1 MQAVLKNG
9 EQNTVTG
16 VFVFMSTF
24 LVIGA
29 SSGIG
34 QALAQQLI
42 AEGHRVV
49 GTWNEHPQSTGGME
63 WHPLNVL
70 DEQADFSFL
79 PDSLDGIAYCPGA
92 IQLKPF
98 GRARPEDFRSDY
110 ELQVIGAVRAI
121 QAALPA
127 LKKSGNASVVLFSTV
142 AVQSGFGFHSIV
154 SASKGAIEGMARA
167 LAAELAPAIRVNVVA
182 PSLTDTPLAAQIL
195 SNEERRAANAL
206 KHPLRRLG
214 EAADIAS
221 AAKYLLS
228 KESAWVTGQVLHVD
242 GGMGALR

>member
-1 MQAVLKNG
+1 
-9 EQNTVTG
+9 
-16 VFVFMSTF
+16 
-24 LVIGA
+24 
-29 SSGIG
+29 
-34 QALAQQLI
+34 
-42 AEGHRVV
+42 
-49 GTWNEHPQSTGGME
+49 
-63 WHPLNVL
+63 
-70 DEQADFSFL
+70 
-79 PDSLDGIAYCPGA
+79 
-92 IQLKPF
+92 
-98 GRARPEDFRSDY
+98 
-110 ELQVIGAVRAI
+110 
-121 QAALPA
+121 LPA

>member
-1 MQAVLKNG
+1 
-9 EQNTVTG
+9 
-16 VFVFMSTF
+16 
-24 LVIGA
+24 
-29 SSGIG
+29 
-34 QALAQQLI
+34 
-42 AEGHRVV
+42 
-49 GTWNEHPQSTGGME
+49 
-63 WHPLNVL
+63 
-70 DEQADFSFL
+70 
-79 PDSLDGIAYCPGA
+79 
-92 IQLKPF
+92 
-98 GRARPEDFRSDY
+98 
-110 ELQVIGAVRAI
+110 
-121 QAALPA
+121 
-127 LKKSGNASVVLFSTV
+127 
-142 AVQSGFGFHSIV
+142 
-154 SASKGAIEGMARA
+154 MARA

>member
-1 MQAVLKNG
+1 
-9 EQNTVTG
+9 
-16 VFVFMSTF
+16 MSTF

-34 QALAQQLI
+34 QALAQQLV
-42 AEGHRVV
+42 AEDHKVI
-49 GTWNEHPQSTGGME
+49 GTWNTRAQSVPGIE
-63 WHPLNVL
+63 WHSLNVL

-79 PDSLDGIAYCPGA
+79 PETLDGIAYCPGA

-98 GRARPEDFRSDY
+98 ARTKTDDFRADY

-167 LAAELAPAIRVNVVA
+167 LAAELAPSIRVNVVA

-195 SNEERRAANAL
+195 SNEERRAANAQ
-206 KHPLRRLG
+206 KNPLRRVG

-228 KESAWVTGQVLHVD
+228 KESSWVTGQVLHVD
-242 GGMGALR
+242 GGMGALK